1 MRTGE
6 IVLTHDALTVESM
19 DEERATDY
27 VSNSAW
33 LATASRPD
41 TIDEIADQFER
52 TERGDEA
59 FWTQLLTQRAA
70 RDQRLAPR
78 HLERRAAS

>member
-1 MRTGE
+1 VGE
-6 IVLTHDALTVESM
+6 TVLTHDAVTVESM

-33 LATASRPD
+33 LASSSRPD

-52 TERGDEA
+52 VERGDEA
-59 FWTQLLTQRAA
+59 FWTRVLTERAA
-70 RDQRLAPR
+70 RDQRIAPGY
-78 HLERRAAS
+78 LEQRAAS